1 MTRPRPRPLP
11 RTSPRV
17 GLGTDPRTGTP
28 AATRTDPAPI
38 RPDAAALPAERG
50 AAPVLRLVP
59 FVFAEAFG
67 RPPAGVWSAPYVL
80 RLSGSRSGPGA
91 AVPLSWRVVIAAAPR
106 ADGVVRVGSIN
117 RPHESTE
124 IDPAVGVGPLPE
136 WARPVFAGTTGAGG
150 LDLLVHT
157 DLPDN
162 TGLSASIPLTCV
174 AALAETAFHDP
185 AAGTGPRAR
194 IRLADPPLGA
204 VALFGRP
211 GHITLIEDDAGAVEH
226 VPFDPERLG
235 LRFVL
240 TVPRWADGRAD
251 EDAPP
256 AGADPDRTAAAS
268 PACRAALAS
277 GAIEAHPLGAGGPS
291 IAVVPGAALAAV
303 RRALVDTYTR
313 AGEPAPRVLSAS
325 VGSPCT
331 RVA

>member
-11 RTSPRV
+11 RTSPRT
-17 GLGTDPRTGTP
+17 GPGTDSRTGTP
-28 AATRTDPAPI
+28 AAAGTGPTPI

-117 RPHESTE
+117 RPQESAE
-124 IDPAVGVGPLPE
+124 IDPAVGVGPLPA

-174 AALAETAFHDP
+174 AALAETAFHHP
-185 AAGTGPRAR
+185 AAGIGRRAR

-204 VALFGRP
+204 VALLGRP

-240 TVPRWADGRAD
+240 TVPRWADGPAD
-251 EDAPP
+251 DASA
-256 AGADPDRTAAAS
+256 AGAAPDRTAAAS